1 MRIYSVELEHMDD
14 YSQPEAKYMY
24 GSPVVGFT
32 RTVKEANKLR
42 TKMKR
47 LGMVCKVYPIDIDRN
62 KNSIITILQEYVAQ
76 D

>member
-14 YSQPEAKYMY
+14 YSQPKEKYFY

-32 RTVKEANKLR
+32 RTIKEANKLK

-47 LGMVCKVYPIDIDRN
+47 SGMVCKVYPIDIDRN